1 MYVSEYYSRH
11 DTTTMSKCSSDE
23 VEPLSACRDG
33 VPGFLWG
40 RVGGLGHVVGP
51 VAAVGVL
58 PDELDGDGAL
68 DVVGHVE
75 QLAAHDPDI
84 VLLEAGLGLGGGCRS
99 PLDGDWLLLLL
110 GRWWRLLS
118 VTLWGSLL
126 LRWRRELLIL
136 GLLAVLHR
144 WLLLLLL
151 CRRVPDPAKVVHDTS
166 LGCLVA
172 PGDCAGRVGARAG
185 RVVLAGALRL
195 LERCVVSAAEVSHVC
210 FLMTTLCD

>member
-1 MYVSEYYSRH
+1 V
-11 DTTTMSKCSSDE
+11 CSDE

-75 QLAAHDPDI
+75 QLATHDPDI
-84 VLLEAGLGLGGGCRS
+84 VLLETGLGLGGCSRS
-99 PLDGDWLLLLL
+99 SLDGDWLLLLL
-110 GRWWRLLS
+110 LGRWRRLLS

-126 LRWRRELLIL
+126 LRWGELLIL
-136 GLLAVLHR
+136 
-144 WLLLLLL
+144 WLLLVLDWWLLLL
-151 CRRVPDPAKVVHDTS
+151 CRCVPDPAKVVHDTS

>member
-68 DVVGHVE
+68 DVVSHVE

-84 VLLEAGLGLGGGCRS
+84 ILLEAGLGLGSGGCRS

-166 LGCLVA
+166 LGLVA
-172 PGDCAGRVGARAG
+172 PGDCAGRVGA
-185 RVVLAGALRL
+185 
-195 LERCVVSAAEVSHVC
+195 
-210 FLMTTLCD
+210 